1 MFRTLSL
8 RAKILALP
16 VVAALGFLV
25 TLATTVALGR
35 SSQAQLE
42 RIELQASPALEAS
55 RRLQTKLDVYHRSL
69 RDAVGAS
76 DTSAVVA
83 ADSITASFLAL
94 TDTLAR
100 NPSVDSTAIRAIG
113 ADFKIYATAARSSSY
128 GMITQTMEDLMGG
141 MTGVKTKYAAL
152 AKVLQEHT
160 ATKEAA
166 ISAAFTQARRLQDTS
181 SWVTTVVL
189 VVALFALGLL
199 AVGTLR
205 SIIGAMQTLS
215 TAATEIARGRIAQQ
229 IDITSNDEIGTLA
242 GAFRE
247 MLEYIGGVAR
257 AADRLAA
264 GDLTSKVTV
273 RSEHDVLSKSIN
285 QATDTLQGIVGE
297 INTVIDAAKHGDLAK
312 RGNPELFR
320 GAYAQMI
327 SGTNEM
333 LDSVVEPISEAKQ
346 VLERVAAR
354 DLSARVTGE
363 YVGEHAAI
371 KDSLNT
377 ALENI
382 AEVFASLTT
391 AISQVNSAAQEIGE
405 GSQELAS
412 GAADQAGAIDQVSHR
427 IKVVDDRTKANVA
440 DANEARAAMER
451 ANVDTEQGVER
462 MTALAEAVAEIKRSA
477 DSTAK
482 IVKTIDEIAFQT
494 NLLALN
500 AAVEAA
506 RAGDAGKG
514 FAVVADEVRSLAIRA
529 SEASRNTAT
538 LIEESV
544 QKAETGV
551 KLNESVTRRLHEIRS
566 GVQRAAAIMNNIA
579 EGAAEQEKE
588 LAEVTSSMDQIAGL
602 TQRTAANAEESASAA
617 AELSAQAGEMQEL
630 ASQFDVGARDMHR
643 DMHRES
649 GHTVTSAS
657 RRQAA
662 LNKSPAFSSPR
673 PPAPRP
679 SAPRVAPKASA
690 KAAVPAAPKAGA
702 AKSATP
708 KSNAP
713 ARPVAKGLVKSRASS
728 ASSNGTHAQ
737 DDVFPMSAAAIIPF
751 GDEDG
756 SSDDILGTF

>member
-16 VVAALGFLV
+16 LVAAVGFLT
-25 TLATTVALGR
+25 TLGTTFVLGNR
-35 SSQAQLE
+35 SQAQLE
-42 RIELQASPALEAS
+42 RLERQESPAFETS
-55 RRLQTKLDVYHRSL
+55 QKLQSQLDVYQRAL

-83 ADSITASFLAL
+83 ADSISKTFLAFS
-94 TDTLAR
+94 DALAK
-100 NPSVDSTAIRAIG
+100 NPSVDSTTVRAFS
-113 ADFKIYATAARSSSY
+113 AEFTRYAAQARTTSM
-128 GMITQTMEDLMGG
+128 GLITGSMEDMIGG
-141 MTGVKTKYAAL
+141 TQGVKAKYAAL
-152 AKVLQEHT
+152 AKALQQQTTERQ
-160 ATKEAA
+160 AA
-166 ISAAFTQARRLQDTS
+166 IAAAFGTARTLQSTTR
-181 SWVTTVVL
+181 WVTSVVL
-189 VVALFALGLL
+189 IISLVVLGLL

-215 TAATEIARGRIAQQ
+215 TAATEIARGKVEQQ
-229 IDITSNDEIGTLA
+229 IDITSNDEIGALA

-247 MLEYIGGVAR
+247 MLDYIGGVAK

-264 GDLTSKVTV
+264 GDLTSKVDV

-285 QATDTLQGIVGE
+285 GAAETLREIVGE
-297 INTVIDAAKHGDLAK
+297 INSVIDAAKHGNLAK
-312 RGNPELFR
+312 RGNPEQFR
-320 GAYAQMI
+320 GAYQQLI

-333 LDSVVEPISEAKQ
+333 LDSVVEPISEAKD
-346 VLERVAAR
+346 VLARVAAR
-354 DLSARVTGE
+354 DLSARVTGQ

-391 AISQVNSAAQEIGE
+391 AISQVNSAAREIGE

-412 GAADQAGAIDQVSHR
+412 GAADQAGAIDQVSNR

-451 ANVDTEQGVER
+451 ANVDSEQGVER

-566 GVQRAAAIMNNIA
+566 GVQRASAIMNNIA
-579 EGAAEQEKE
+579 EGAAEQQKE

-617 AELSAQAGEMQEL
+617 AELSAQAAEMQEL
-630 ASQFDVGARDMHR
+630 ASQFDVGERDH
-643 DMHRES
+643 HSEY
-649 GHTVTSAS
+649 GHSVTSAS

-662 LNKSPAFSSPR
+662 LNGSPAFASPR
-673 PPAPRP
+673 PAAARP
-679 SAPRVAPKASA
+679 TTA
-690 KAAVPAAPKAGA
+690 KSA
-702 AKSATP
+702 AKSAA
-708 KSNAP
+708 KP
-713 ARPVAKGLVKSRASS
+713 AANVVTSRGKTASRTSSKGTAKARVS
-728 ASSNGTHAQ
+728 AS
-737 DDVFPMSAAAIIPF
+737 DDVFPMSAAAMIPF
-751 GDEDG
+751 DDENHG
-756 SSDDILGTF
+756 SDDILGSF

>member
-25 TLATTVALGR
+25 TLGTTVVLGR
-35 SSQAQLE
+35 SSQTQLE
-42 RIELQASPALEAS
+42 RIERQASPALDAS
-55 RRLQTKLDVYHRSL
+55 RRLQSTLDVHQRML
-69 RDAVGAS
+69 RDAVGAR
-76 DTSAVVA
+76 DTGVVVA
-83 ADSITASFLAL
+83 ADSISATFLAL
-94 TDTLAR
+94 TDTLAT
-100 NPSVDSTAIRAIG
+100 NPSVDPTAIRTISAN
-113 ADFKIYATAARSSSY
+113 FTTYAAAARRASV
-128 GMITQTMEDLMGG
+128 GLITGAKDDLTGG
-141 MTGVKTKYAAL
+141 MEGVKATHATLSKQ
-152 AKVLQEHT
+152 LQEHT
-160 ATKEAA
+160 TTKEAA
-166 ISAAFTQARRLQDTS
+166 ITAAFAHARTLQETA

-189 VVALFALGLL
+189 VVSLLALGLL

-215 TAATEIARGRIAQQ
+215 TAATEIARGRLEQH
-229 IDITSNDEIGTLA
+229 IDITSQDEIGTLA

-285 QATDTLQGIVGE
+285 DATDTMQGMVSE
-297 INTVIDAAKHGDLAK
+297 INTVIEATKHGELAK
-312 RGNPELFR
+312 RGNPQQFR
-320 GAYAQMI
+320 GAYAQLI
-327 SGTNEM
+327 SGTNDM
-333 LDSVVEPISEAKQ
+333 LDAVVEPISEAKQ

-391 AISQVNSAAQEIGE
+391 AIGQVNSAAREIGD

-412 GAADQAGAIDQVSHR
+412 GASDQAGAIDQVSNR
-427 IKVVDDRTKANVA
+427 LKVVDDRTKANVA

-462 MTALAEAVAEIKRSA
+462 MTALADAVAEIKRSA
-477 DSTAK
+477 DSTDK

-551 KLNESVTRRLHEIRS
+551 QLNESVTRRLHEIRT
-566 GVQRAAAIMNNIA
+566 GVQRASAIMNNIA
-579 EGAAEQEKE
+579 EGAAEQQKE
-588 LAEVTSSMDQIAGL
+588 LAEVTSSMDQIARL

-630 ASQFDVGARDMHR
+630 ASQFDVRARASHR
-643 DMHRES
+643 DADHS
-649 GHTVTSAS
+649 VTSAS

-662 LNKSPAFSSPR
+662 RHAPPAFSSRR
-673 PPAPRP
+673 PAMPATTP
-679 SAPRVAPKASA
+679 A
-690 KAAVPAAPKAGA
+690 KSPAKSPVKAGA
-702 AKSATP
+702 SAAAKAGTAKGSATP
-708 KSNAP
+708 KAP
-713 ARPVAKGLVKSRASS
+713 IRPATKGLVKARVSS
-728 ASSNGTHAQ
+728 ASSNGLHAQ
-737 DDVFPMSAAAIIPF
+737 DDVFPMSAAAMIPF
-751 GDEDG
+751 DDDDG
-756 SSDDILGTF
+756 SSDDILGSF

>member
-16 VVAALGFLV
+16 VVAAVGFLT
-25 TLATTVALGR
+25 TLGTTFVLGSR
-35 SSQAQLE
+35 SQTQLE
-42 RIELQASPALEAS
+42 RLELQESPAFETSQKLQSQLEIYQRA
-55 RRLQTKLDVYHRSL
+55 L

-76 DTSAVVA
+76 DTGAVVS
-83 ADSITASFLAL
+83 ADSIAKTFV
-94 TDTLAR
+94 TLADSLAH
-100 NPSVDSTAIRAIG
+100 NKSVDSTAVLALS
-113 ADFKIYATAARSSSY
+113 ADFKSYAAQARSTSM
-128 GMITQTMEDLMGG
+128 GMITGSMEDMMGG
-141 MTGVKTKYAAL
+141 MQGVKSKYASLSKSLQEQTTERQAAIAAAFGTARTLQSTTRLVTSVVLIIALVAL
-152 AKVLQEHT
+152 A
-160 ATKEAA
+160 
-166 ISAAFTQARRLQDTS
+166 
-181 SWVTTVVL
+181 
-189 VVALFALGLL
+189 LL

-205 SIIGAMQTLS
+205 SIIGAMQKLS
-215 TAATEIARGRIAQQ
+215 TAATEIARGKVEQQ
-229 IDITSNDEIGTLA
+229 IDITSNDEIGALA

-247 MLEYIGGVAR
+247 MLDYIGGVAR

-264 GDLTSKVTV
+264 GDLTSKVDV

-285 QATDTLQGIVGE
+285 GAAETLQGIVGE
-297 INTVIDAAKHGDLAK
+297 INSVIDAAKHGDLAK
-312 RGNPELFR
+312 RGNPEQFR
-320 GAYAQMI
+320 GAYQQLI

-333 LDSVVEPISEAKQ
+333 LDSVVEPISEAKD
-346 VLERVAAR
+346 VLARVAAR

-391 AISQVNSAAQEIGE
+391 AISQVNSAAREIGE

-412 GAADQAGAIDQVSHR
+412 GAADQAGAIDQVSNR

-566 GVQRAAAIMNNIA
+566 GVQRASAIMNNIA
-579 EGAAEQEKE
+579 EGAAEQQKE
-588 LAEVTSSMDQIAGL
+588 LTEVTSSMDQIAGL

-617 AELSAQAGEMQEL
+617 AELSAQAAEMQEL
-630 ASQFDVGARDMHR
+630 AAQFDVGERDHR
-643 DMHRES
+643 SEAGQS
-649 GHTVTSAS
+649 VTSAS

-662 LNKSPAFSSPR
+662 LNGSPAFSSPR
-673 PPAPRP
+673 PAAPRP
-679 SAPRVAPKASA
+679 QAAASKSGAKPAA
-690 KAAVPAAPKAGA
+690 KAAAPRSKPSTRPA
-702 AKSATP
+702 
-708 KSNAP
+708 
-713 ARPVAKGLVKSRASS
+713 AKGLAKARSSS
-728 ASSNGTHAQ
+728 AMSNGAHVS
-737 DDVFPMSAAAIIPF
+737 DDVFPMSAAAMIPF
-751 GDEDG
+751 DDDDNG
-756 SSDDILGTF
+756 SDDILGSF

>member
-1 MFRTLSL
+1 MLRTLSL

-16 VVAALGFLV
+16 VVAAVGFLT
-25 TLATTVALGR
+25 TLGTTFVLGSR
-35 SSQAQLE
+35 SQAQLE
-42 RIELQASPALEAS
+42 RLELQESPAFETSQKLQSQLE
-55 RRLQTKLDVYHRSL
+55 VYQRAL

-76 DTSAVVA
+76 DTGAVA
-83 ADSITASFLAL
+83 SADSIAKTFA
-94 TDTLAR
+94 TLADSLAH
-100 NPSVDSTAIRAIG
+100 NKSVDSAAVIALSTEFKSYAAQARA
-113 ADFKIYATAARSSSY
+113 TSM
-128 GMITQTMEDLMGG
+128 GMISGSMEDMMGG
-141 MTGVKTKYAAL
+141 MQGVKTKYAAL
-152 AKVLQEHT
+152 AKSLQQQTTERQ
-160 ATKEAA
+160 AA
-166 ISAAFTQARRLQDTS
+166 IAAAFGTARTLQSTTRLVTS
-181 SWVTTVVL
+181 VVL
-189 VVALFALGLL
+189 IIALVALALL

-205 SIIGAMQTLS
+205 SIIGAMQKLS
-215 TAATEIARGRIAQQ
+215 TAANEIARGKVEQQ
-229 IDITSNDEIGTLA
+229 IDITSNDEIGALA

-247 MLEYIGGVAR
+247 MLDYIGGVAR

-264 GDLTSKVTV
+264 GDLTSKVDV

-285 QATDTLQGIVGE
+285 GAAETLQGIVGE
-297 INTVIDAAKHGDLAK
+297 INSVIDAAKHGDLAK
-312 RGNPELFR
+312 RGNPEQFR
-320 GAYAQMI
+320 GAYQQLI

-333 LDSVVEPISEAKQ
+333 LDSVVEPISEAKD
-346 VLERVAAR
+346 VLARVAAR

-391 AISQVNSAAQEIGE
+391 AISQVNSAAREIGE

-412 GAADQAGAIDQVSHR
+412 GAADQAGAIDQVSNR

-566 GVQRAAAIMNNIA
+566 GVQRASAIMNNIA
-579 EGAAEQEKE
+579 EGAAEQQKE

-617 AELSAQAGEMQEL
+617 AELSAQAAEMQEL
-630 ASQFDVGARDMHR
+630 AAQFDVGERDHR
-643 DMHRES
+643 SEAGQS
-649 GHTVTSAS
+649 VTSAS

-662 LNKSPAFSSPR
+662 LNGSPAFSSPR
-673 PPAPRP
+673 PAAPR
-679 SAPRVAPKASA
+679 SAPKASA
-690 KAAVPAAPKAGA
+690 KPAASTTAKASA
-702 AKSATP
+702 AKP
-708 KSNAP
+708 KAP
-713 ARPVAKGLVKSRASS
+713 ARPGAKGLVKSRASS
-728 ASSNGTHAQ
+728 ASSNGMHAS
-737 DDVFPMSAAAIIPF
+737 DDVFPMSAAAMIPF
-751 GDEDG
+751 DDDDNG
-756 SSDDILGTF
+756 SDDILGSF

>member
-16 VVAALGFLV
+16 VVAAIGFLT
-25 TLATTVALGR
+25 TLGTTFVLGSR
-35 SSQAQLE
+35 SQVQLE
-42 RIELQASPALEAS
+42 RLEMQESPAFETSQKLQSQLE
-55 RRLQTKLDVYHRSL
+55 VYQRAL

-76 DTSAVVA
+76 DTGAVVA
-83 ADSITASFLAL
+83 ADSIAKTFQALSESLAK
-94 TDTLAR
+94 
-100 NPSVDSTAIRAIG
+100 NGSVDSTAVLALSSE
-113 ADFKIYATAARSSSY
+113 FKSYATQARATSM
-128 GMITQTMEDLMGG
+128 GMISGSMEDMMGG
-141 MTGVKTKYAAL
+141 MQGVKTKYAAL
-152 AKVLQEHT
+152 SKSLQEQT
-160 ATKEAA
+160 AERQAA
-166 ISAAFTQARRLQDTS
+166 ITAAFATAHTLQSTTRLVTS
-181 SWVTTVVL
+181 VVL
-189 VVALFALGLL
+189 IVALVVLGFM
-199 AVGTLR
+199 AAGTLR

-215 TAATEIARGRIAQQ
+215 TAAAEIARGKVEQQ
-229 IDITSNDEIGTLA
+229 IDISSKDEIGALA
-242 GAFRE
+242 SAFRE
-247 MLEYIGGVAR
+247 MLDYIGGVAR

-264 GDLTSKVTV
+264 GDLTSKVEV

-285 QATDTLQGIVGE
+285 GAAETLQGIVGE
-297 INTVIDAAKHGDLAK
+297 INGVIEAAKHGDLAK
-312 RGNPELFR
+312 RGNPDRFR
-320 GAYAQMI
+320 GAYQQLI
-327 SGTNEM
+327 SGTNDM
-333 LDSVVEPISEAKQ
+333 LDAVVEPISEAKD
-346 VLERVAAR
+346 VLSRVAAR
-354 DLSARVTGE
+354 DLSARVTGQ

-391 AISQVNSAAQEIGE
+391 AISQVNSAAREIGE

-412 GAADQAGAIDQVSHR
+412 GAADQAGAIDQVSNR
-427 IKVVDDRTKANVA
+427 VKLVDDRTKANVA

-451 ANVDTEQGVER
+451 ASVDTEQGVER

-551 KLNESVTRRLHEIRS
+551 KLNESVTRRLHEIRT
-566 GVQRAAAIMNNIA
+566 GVQRASAIMINIA
-579 EGAAEQEKE
+579 EGAAEQQKE

-617 AELSAQAGEMQEL
+617 AELSAQAAEMQDL
-630 ASQFDVGARDMHR
+630 AAQFDVGDRQHR
-643 DMHRES
+643 SEPGS
-649 GHTVTSAS
+649 PVASAS

-662 LNKSPAFSSPR
+662 LNASPVFSSPR
-673 PPAPRP
+673 PSTPRAAS
-679 SAPRVAPKASA
+679 SAA
-690 KAAVPAAPKAGA
+690 KPA
-702 AKSATP
+702 AKSSTL
-708 KSNAP
+708 KSKAP
-713 ARPVAKGLVKSRASS
+713 ARTAGKSVGKARAG
-728 ASSNGTHAQ
+728 ANGSHVS
-737 DDVFPMSAAAIIPF
+737 DDVFPTSAAAMIPF
-751 GDEDG
+751 DDDDNG
-756 SSDDILGTF
+756 SDDILGSF